1 MAKQDLRDAYVPLPG
16 DERFAPPPEV
26 NKRGQAR
33 PQDKQRRIEITP
45 AMLEEARAKRVQASA
60 DYMANPP
67 RVKVG
72 HTVVP
77 EVLSCSDK
85 GDQICCTMRLPGL
98 MVRPEAYWVSDGSA
112 FEVCTP
118 ARKFT
123 TVWIPCPR
131 CESQGN
137 EPPGEY
143 LMRRIPPPAPKDG
156 EEPQGP
162 TYVVESQVG
171 CDCPVG
177 PKMANW
183 LHDAALDLERK
194 PRWKESGDA
203 TIGPGPDGE

>member
-45 AMLEEARAKRVQASA
+45 AMLEEARAKRVQAAA

-72 HTVVP
+72 HTMVP

-85 GDQICCTMRLPGL
+85 GDQICCTMKLPG
-98 MVRPEAYWVSDGSA
+98 MVVRPEKYLVSDGSA

-118 ARKFT
+118 AKRHD
-123 TVWIPCPR
+123 TVWIPCPA
-131 CESQGN
+131 CDGV
-137 EPPGEY
+137 GEY
-143 LMRRIPPPAPKDG
+143 LMRRIPPPPPPEG
-156 EEPQGP
+156 EEPADP
-162 TYVVESQVG
+162 SYVVESRVG
-171 CDCPVG
+171 CDCKLG

-183 LHDAALDLERK
+183 LHTEALALERK
-194 PRWKESGDA
+194 PRWKA
-203 TIGPGPDGE
+203 QDG